1 MRTVFNRAC
10 LAVAML
16 AASGTQVS
24 VFAQSPATTP
34 QQPPAPAA
42 EVRRL
47 AVEDAVRLA
56 AENNLGLAVARIN
69 PLLEDLTAAQVRA
82 AWSPSLNTTVLRN
95 STVNQ
100 NTGLLSASA
109 GNKTTNTRAN
119 SEVGVA
125 QTLPWGG
132 NYSLGW
138 TSSRSTSNSLLDNF
152 SPQLRSGLAFGY
164 TQPLLRNFRIDS
176 TRQQLS
182 SSLKQR
188 EIADVQLR
196 QTLAAMSRTVQNAYW
211 DLAYAIASLQVQQ
224 QSLDLAREN
233 LRNTR
238 ARIEI
243 GTTPPIEEIEPEA
256 EVAQREEA
264 VITAESRIATAE
276 DTLRA
281 LIFNPNDPDFW
292 TIHIDPTDRPQFQL
306 NAIDTDGAVRNALDR
321 RSDLQQSRKSLEQ
334 SDVSIRYL
342 RNQTLPEVNADIDYS
357 VSGVGGTRLV
367 RDSFIGGNVIDQ
379 QQRSFGAVLGDLFGN
394 DFPVWT
400 ASLIIR
406 YPLGRSTQEANLA
419 RARLQYSQTQTQLR
433 QQQLQVTTQVRD
445 AARQV
450 TTNQKR
456 VETTRRAREFAE
468 RRLDA
473 EQRKL
478 AAGTQTNYFVLQAQR
493 DLALARNTELNV
505 ILDYQRSLIDFETV
519 QEIPLA
525 GGGGIA
531 AVAGGGAAFGG
542 AAGGGAAGGG
552 AASGGAASA
561 R

>member
-1 MRTVFNRAC
+1 MR
-10 LAVAML
+10 
-16 AASGTQVS
+16 
-24 VFAQSPATTP
+24 
-34 QQPPAPAA
+34 
-42 EVRRL
+42 
-47 AVEDAVRLA
+47 
-56 AENNLGLAVARIN
+56 
-69 PLLEDLTAAQVRA
+69 
-82 AWSPSLNTTVLRN
+82 
-95 STVNQ
+95 
-100 NTGLLSASA
+100 
-109 GNKTTNTRAN
+109 
-119 SEVGVA
+119 
-125 QTLPWGG
+125 
-132 NYSLGW
+132 
-138 TSSRSTSNSLLDNF
+138 
-152 SPQLRSGLAFGY
+152 
-164 TQPLLRNFRIDS
+164 
-176 TRQQLS
+176 
-182 SSLKQR
+182 
-188 EIADVQLR
+188 
-196 QTLAAMSRTVQNAYW
+196 NAYW

-276 DTLRA
+276 DTPARPDLQSQRSRLLDDPHRA
-281 LIFNPNDPDFW
+281 
-292 TIHIDPTDRPQFQL
+292 DRPAAVSAERRRHRQAPCAMRSIAG
-306 NAIDTDGAVRNALDR
+306 AICSRAGR
-321 RSDLQQSRKSLEQ
+321 RSSRATSR
-334 SDVSIRYL
+334 SATCATR
-342 RNQTLPEVNADIDYS
+342 RLPEVNADIDYS
-357 VSGVGGTRLV
+357 VSGVGGTQLIRSSV
-367 RDSFIGGNVIDQ
+367 IGGDVIGQIAARLRIGDR
-379 QQRSFGAVLGDLFGN
+379 RSVHEQLSHVDGEPD
-394 DFPVWT
+394 
-400 ASLIIR
+400 IR
-406 YPLGRSTQEANLA
+406 YPLGRSPQEANLA
-419 RARLQYSQTQTQLR
+419 RARLQYSQTQTQIR

-493 DLALARNTELNV
+493 DLAQARNTELNV

-525 GGGGIA
+525 GGGAVA
-531 AVAGGGAAFGG
+531 AVAGGGAAFAGG
-542 AAGGGAAGGG
+542 ASGG